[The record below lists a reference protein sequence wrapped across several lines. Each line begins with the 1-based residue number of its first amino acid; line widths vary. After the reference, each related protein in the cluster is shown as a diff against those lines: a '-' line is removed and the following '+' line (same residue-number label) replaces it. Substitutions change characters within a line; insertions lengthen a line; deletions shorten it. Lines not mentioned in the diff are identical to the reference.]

1 MCIISLGVS
10 LGVLGGTLATAL
22 ALDLGVAAAGA
33 AIAGGVVSTVAGV
46 QEAKQRQAQAE
57 YMAEVQDKNARL
69 AARQAEQVGMQA
81 DNERQ
86 QLRNK
91 MLLASGQAR
100 SSYAAGGVV
109 LGAGSAADYEA
120 DIADAYDMDSRNLE
134 YDIAMRQW
142 KLRVESGNA
151 TDQGN
156 LYRAQASAYQSSVGT
171 SLLSGMFNTGASALK
186 GGVSIMDTWD
196 RTGGVTWKGFGNG

>member
-1 MCIISLGVS
+1 MCIISLSVGLGAS
-10 LGVLGGTLATAL
+10 LGIGLGTAL
-22 ALDLGVAAAGA
+22 ALDLGLAAAGA

-46 QEAKQRQAQAE
+46 QEAQQRQAQAE
-57 YMAEVQDKNARL
+57 YMAEVQDKNAKL

-86 QLRNK
+86 QLRNR

-100 SSYAAGGVV
+100 SSYAAQGVV
-109 LGAGSAADYEA
+109 LGQGSAADYEA
-120 DIADAYDMDSRNLE
+120 DIADAYDMDSRNLD

-151 TDQGN
+151 TDQGA
-156 LYRAQASAYQSSVGT
+156 LYRAQASAYQQSQTT

-186 GGVSIMDTWD
+186 SGSDLMEIGNRGGLW
-196 RTGGVTWKGFGNG
+196 